1 LSGLSRIRTNK
12 TNLMYRKLELSFQG
26 GRRYRLRIFNFIK
39 SESRYSYDPANV
51 FNGDHGEIMDI
62 LDEWKDHLNKTGQ
75 PFIDTAG

>member
-1 LSGLSRIRTNK
+1 MN
-12 TNLMYRKLELSFQG
+12 RKLELSFQG

-62 LDEWKDHLNKTGQ
+62 LDKWKDHLKKTGQ
-75 PFIDTAG
+75 PFIETRG